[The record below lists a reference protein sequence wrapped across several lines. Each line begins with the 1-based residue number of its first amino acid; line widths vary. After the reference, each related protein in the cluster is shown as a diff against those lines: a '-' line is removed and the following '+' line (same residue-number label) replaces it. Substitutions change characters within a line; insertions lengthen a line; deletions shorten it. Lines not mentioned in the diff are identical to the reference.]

1 MVTPHINAPDDAFAA
16 SVLMPGDPRRAQY
29 IAENHLDGAELVCDV
44 RAMTGYTGT
53 WKGQPVSVM
62 GSGMGIPSAAI
73 YITELFRF
81 YGVQRIIRV
90 GTTGAY
96 SPDLAL
102 RSMVVASEAVTNS
115 NLPELIGAPAELRP
129 TPSLVAAAQ
138 AAASA
143 AGRDLTL
150 GKVFTSDIFYE
161 PDDSMMVE
169 HSANGVVCVEMET
182 AGLYAIAAVEGAE
195 ALSLLTVSDH
205 LVHSEHL
212 SSEERQETVDE
223 MIEIGLAVAI
233 GA

>member
-1 MVTPHINAPDDAFAA
+1 
-16 SVLMPGDPRRAQY
+16 MPGDPRRARY

-53 WKGQPVSVM
+53 WKGQRVSVM

-81 YGVQRIIRV
+81 YDVQRIIRV

-96 SPDLAL
+96 SPELAL
-102 RSMVVASEAVTNS
+102 RSLVAAGEAVTNS
-115 NLPELIGAPAELRP
+115 NLPELIGAPAALRP
-129 TPSLVAAAQ
+129 TPSLVDAARAAAT
-138 AAASA
+138 SA
-143 AGRDLTL
+143 GKELTV

-161 PDDSMMVE
+161 PDDAAMNE
-169 HSANGVVCVEMET
+169 HAAAGVLCVEMET

-205 LVHSEHL
+205 LVHGEHL
-212 SSEERQETVDE
+212 SSDERQETVDE